1 MKDKENRPKSSRFQQ
16 FEKFLGVK
24 SAKTPFSPIFKM
36 SEFDKAHFDFDHFV
50 HLGPKFLLF
59 FCHFQP
65 HRTLGRI
72 ITSTTFGTY
81 HVITTDSTDPSFQ
94 YSKSIKI

>member
-50 HLGPKFLLF
+50 HLEPKFLLF
-59 FCHFQP
+59 FCYFSASP
-65 HRTLGRI
+65 H
-72 ITSTTFGTY
+72 SWTY
-81 HVITTDSTDPSFQ
+81 NNQHYFWNVSRDYYGFYGPKF
-94 YSKSIKI
+94 SIFEKH

>member
-24 SAKTPFSPIFKM
+24 AAKTPFSPIFKM

-50 HLGPKFLLF
+50 DLGPKFLF
-59 FCHFQP
+59 FANFSLKFWLRNLSHP
-65 HRTLGRI
+65 KI
-72 ITSTTFGTY
+72 I
-81 HVITTDSTDPSFQ
+81 
-94 YSKSIKI
+94 